1 MGVLDMTRSWSSR
14 LWVAVGVAAAL
25 SVAAPAH
32 AVAPGSEPPT
42 GLHATG
48 ATTTSIDLAWDGV
61 PGAGSYQVL
70 RGAADGPLVAVAST
84 TATVLSDTGLTP
96 GGSYVYAVA
105 SLRKNGRVSAPS
117 SPVTLMTVPSAPDG
131 LQAFFTTADL
141 VALGWRGNV
150 ITTSYDVWRA
160 TGSGPLVFLARATAI
175 GPQDPGTEIPAPG
188 YNDRTVSPSTTYT
201 YVVYA
206 VNSAGTSD
214 PSSITVTTPPA
225 T

>member
-1 MGVLDMTRSWSSR
+1 MTRSWSFR

-25 SVAAPAH
+25 SVAVPAH

-48 ATTTSIDLAWDGV
+48 ATTTSVDLAWDTV
-61 PGAGSYQVL
+61 PGAVSYQVL
-70 RGAADGPLVAVAST
+70 RGPADGPLVAVGST
-84 TATVLSDTGLTP
+84 TAAAFSDTGLAA
-96 GGSYVYAVA
+96 GGGYDYAVA
-105 SLRKNGRVSAPS
+105 SVRKNGRVSQPS
-117 SPVTLMTVPSAPDG
+117 APVTLQTIPPAPAE
-131 LQAFFTTADL
+131 LQAYFVTADL

-160 TGSGPLVFLARATAI
+160 TGAGPLVFLARATAI
-175 GPQDPGTEIPAPG
+175 GPQDPGIEIPAPG
-188 YNDRTVSPSTTYT
+188 YNDTTVSPSTTYT

-214 PSSITVTTPPA
+214 PSSVTVTTPA
-225 T
+225 AG